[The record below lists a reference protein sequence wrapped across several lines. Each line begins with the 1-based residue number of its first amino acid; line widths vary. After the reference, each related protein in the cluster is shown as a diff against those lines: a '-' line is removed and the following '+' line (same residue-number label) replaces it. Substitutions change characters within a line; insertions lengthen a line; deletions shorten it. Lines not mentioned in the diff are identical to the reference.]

1 MHKWTL
7 AVVAACLL
15 FVAGCTN
22 TVDGSA
28 MPTANGDSSP
38 GAVEDITI
46 YQDSGTVAE
55 YCSFLMDFLDSA
67 TQLDPDA
74 DPAVIL
80 QAFFEESRQSGEWNK
95 TPLDE
100 RHRIEE
106 AFARAESGR
115 C

>member
-7 AVVAACLL
+7 AAVTACSLLIGGCASTVEGNAAPSANNGSTTRVA
-15 FVAGCTN
+15 
-22 TVDGSA
+22 
-28 MPTANGDSSP
+28 
-38 GAVEDITI
+38 EDITI
-46 YQDSGTVAE
+46 YQSSGSVAE

-67 TQLDPDA
+67 AVFDPDA
-74 DPAVIL
+74 DPSAVL
-80 QAFFEESRQSGEWNK
+80 QEFFEESRRSGEWNE

-106 AFARAESGR
+106 AFGRAESGR

>member
-7 AVVAACLL
+7 AIVTAYSL
-15 FVAGCTN
+15 FVAGCSTA
-22 TVDGSA
+22 VDGSA
-28 MPTANGDSSP
+28 TPSSP
-38 GAVEDITI
+38 DGPSAGAAEDVTI
-46 YQDSGTVAE
+46 YQSSGSVAE
-55 YCSFLMDFLDSA
+55 YCSFLMDFLDNA
-67 TQLDPDA
+67 AEFDPDA
-74 DPAVIL
+74 DPSDVL

-106 AFARAESGR
+106 AFERAEAGH

>member
-7 AVVAACLL
+7 TVVTACSM
-15 FVAGCTN
+15 FIAGCSTA
-22 TVDGSA
+22 VDGSA
-28 MPTANGDSSP
+28 TP
-38 GAVEDITI
+38 GSHDGKTVGSGEDITI
-46 YQDSGTVAE
+46 YQSSGSVTE

-67 TQLDPDA
+67 AEFDPTA
-74 DPAVIL
+74 DPSDLL
-80 QAFFEESRQSGEWNK
+80 QRFFEESRQSGEWNK

-106 AFARAESGR
+106 AFARAETGR

>member
-7 AVVAACLL
+7 TVVTACSI
-15 FVAGCTN
+15 FIAGCSTA
-22 TVDGSA
+22 VDGSA
-28 MPTANGDSSP
+28 TPSP
-38 GAVEDITI
+38 HGGATDGVGVDITI
-46 YQDSGTVAE
+46 YQSSGSVAE
-55 YCSFLMDFLDSA
+55 YCSFLMDFLSSA
-67 TQLDPDA
+67 AEFDPDA
-74 DPAVIL
+74 DPSEVL
-80 QAFFEESRQSGEWNK
+80 QAFFEESRQSGDWNK